1 MFNKQELLEFA
12 IISLTL
18 VTLMFDSEVIL
29 LGEIRFL
36 QLLKGLRIKP
46 VLLDEVLIM
55 HLYSREWQLKQLNAK
70 GLRVVKRLCYRVTFF
85 HNVYLWR
92 DYQEEDSLHHPWN
105 I

>member
-1 MFNKQELLEFA
+1 M

-55 HLYSREWQLKQLNAK
+55 HFYSWEWQLKQLNPLTP
-70 GLRVVKRLCYRVTFF
+70 GPNL
-85 HNVYLWR
+85 
-92 DYQEEDSLHHPWN
+92 
-105 I
+105 